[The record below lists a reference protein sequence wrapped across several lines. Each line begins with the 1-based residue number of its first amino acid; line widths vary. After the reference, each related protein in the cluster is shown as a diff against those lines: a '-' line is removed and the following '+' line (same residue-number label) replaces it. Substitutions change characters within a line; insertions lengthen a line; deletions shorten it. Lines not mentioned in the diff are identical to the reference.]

1 MPAEN
6 ALGLSKLA
14 NPPFDRLRAHAVS
27 HAAWDVG
34 AEHGVPATYSVSDL
48 GTATRTGSGRE
59 GDQRR
64 RRRAVPK
71 TLRMISVPAVRA
83 NCLKALESVICS
95 TIDFSARCGLRD
107 RARLAAGASRSARAS
122 ALSASFCA

>member
-48 GTATRTGSGRE
+48 GTAPRTGSGRE

-64 RRRAVPK
+64 RRAVPK
-71 TLRMISVPAVRA
+71 MLRMISVPAVRA

-107 RARLAAGASRSARAS
+107 RARLGRGDSSSARAS

>member
-6 ALGLSKLA
+6 ALSLSKRA
-14 NPPFDRLRAHAVS
+14 HPPFDRLRTPALP

-34 AEHGVPATYSVSDL
+34 AVHGVPATYSVSDP
-48 GTATRTGSGRE
+48 GTALPTGTGRE

-64 RRRAVPK
+64 RRAVPK
-71 TLRMISVPAVRA
+71 MLRMISVPAVRA

-107 RARLAAGASRSARAS
+107 RTRLASRASRSA
-122 ALSASFCA
+122 